1 MILNAEPGWRW
12 PWAARL
18 NFDLRVVLTSD
29 AIARMSPFLGSI
41 VTIADDGPTPA
52 RLSAIASRAHRWY
65 LRLIVV

>member
-1 MILNAEPGWRW
+1 MILNAEPGCRW

-18 NFDLRVVLTSD
+18 NFDFAYSDED

-41 VTIADDGPTPA
+41 VTIADDGPMPA
-52 RLSAIASRAHRWY
+52 RLSAIALRAHFWY